1 MNTRKNIIWLLIIAV
16 CIICLG
22 GCAKKEQ
29 KGTPVE
35 ISYLNKSETKIVT
48 EQHYLEGT
56 TTKEMIVEVLTLLC
70 SVPENKELKATLSG
84 GINIINY
91 SLDGGQVTVSLGEKY
106 KELSKTDRSFDQSSG
121 GAQSHTDTGCWVCDD
136 YNSRRA
142 AYGYGGQ
149 SAWNHDSRYVR

>member
-1 MNTRKNIIWLLIIAV
+1 MNTRKNMIWLLIMAV

-29 KGTPVE
+29 EGTPVE

-70 SVPENKELKATLSG
+70 SVPENKELKATVLCTWCILRCGAASVQ
-84 GINIINY
+84 GIP
-91 SLDGGQVTVSLGEKY
+91 DGAVYADIFKLWK
-106 KELSKTDRSFDQSSG
+106 L
-121 GAQSHTDTGCWVCDD
+121 
-136 YNSRRA
+136 
-142 AYGYGGQ
+142 
-149 SAWNHDSRYVR
+149 

>member
-1 MNTRKNIIWLLIIAV
+1 MFGW
-16 CIICLG
+16 
-22 GCAKKEQ
+22 CAKKEQ
-29 KGTPVE
+29 EGTPVE

-91 SLDGGQVTVSLGEKY
+91 SLDEGQVTVSLGENTRNCPK
-106 KELSKTDRSFDQSSG
+106 RQRF
-121 GAQSHTDTGCWVCDD
+121 
-136 YNSRRA
+136 
-142 AYGYGGQ
+142 
-149 SAWNHDSRYVR
+149 

>member
-1 MNTRKNIIWLLIIAV
+1 MNTRKNMIWLLIMAV

-29 KGTPVE
+29 EGTPVE

-91 SLDGGQVTVSLGEKY
+91 SLDEGQVTVSFRKN
-106 KELSKTDRSFDQSSG
+106 TR
-121 GAQSHTDTGCWVCDD
+121 
-136 YNSRRA
+136 N
-142 AYGYGGQ
+142 GQ
-149 SAWNHDSRYVR
+149 KRQRF

>member
-1 MNTRKNIIWLLIIAV
+1 MNTRKNMIWLLIIAV

-29 KGTPVE
+29 EGTPVE

-84 GINIINY
+84 
-91 SLDGGQVTVSLGEKY
+91 
-106 KELSKTDRSFDQSSG
+106 
-121 GAQSHTDTGCWVCDD
+121 
-136 YNSRRA
+136 
-142 AYGYGGQ
+142 
-149 SAWNHDSRYVR
+149 